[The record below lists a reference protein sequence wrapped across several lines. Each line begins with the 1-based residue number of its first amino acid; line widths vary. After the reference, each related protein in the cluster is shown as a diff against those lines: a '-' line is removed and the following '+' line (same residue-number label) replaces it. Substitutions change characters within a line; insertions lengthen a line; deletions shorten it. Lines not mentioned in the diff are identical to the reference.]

1 MIKKYTKPSKNS
13 AKQTLKLL
21 KHFYEPVEEW
31 WRLPLNDGTF
41 LSYDSWVQGLDSLRR
56 ISVLPRKDWDEKDLF
71 LAVKEL
77 QTTPYANFKKQKM
90 QEYRDWYQS
99 MIEQGIQ
106 EALDDSEH
114 TGNYFLGQPEYDFHF
129 KALTSVKI
137 STRKAA
143 VLSDCYISRTGM
155 IIFLRTKTF
164 FPTTGRFPKEI
175 RSAYRSGYGM
185 LRGSRIRLCWYY
197 RDKSEHNQKVFSFG
211 QRTTAGVLDQRLIR
225 YARYL
230 MKEELSRDKAI
241 LLSGI
246 GYLLSLEAS
255 GHSILSEILE
265 HVQDISTEIE
275 ESVTERWL
283 GFSAGINQRFK
294 ENTWVDLIVHSYFV
308 ELGSLEFLGV
318 SASVDPN
325 RLWEQIHARWRVMI
339 PLSRTLRE
347 MYSFPEGSLQD
358 QFLAQ
363 IENA

>member
-1 MIKKYTKPSKNS
+1 MKYSKPSKNS
-13 AKQTLKLL
+13 AKQMLKLL

-31 WRLPLNDGTF
+31 WELPLNDGRF
-41 LSYDSWVQGLDSLRR
+41 LSYESWVEGLNSLKQ
-56 ISVLPRKDWDEKDLF
+56 ISVQPRKDWDEKELF
-71 LAVKEL
+71 LAVKKL

-90 QEYRDWYQS
+90 QEYRNWYQS

-137 STRKAA
+137 SERKAA

-197 RDKSEHNQKVFSFG
+197 RDKSEHNQKIFSFR
-211 QRTTAGVLDQRLIR
+211 QRTTEGVLDQRLTR

-230 MKEELSRDKAI
+230 LKEEISLDKAI
-241 LLSGI
+241 LLAGL
-246 GYLLSLEAS
+246 GYLLGLES
-255 GHSILSEILE
+255 SEQPILTEILE
-265 HVQDISTEIE
+265 QVEKFSAEIQN
-275 ESVTERWL
+275 SVAERWL
-283 GFSAGINQRFK
+283 GFSAGINQRFQ
-294 ENTWVDLIVHSYFV
+294 ENTWVDLIVHSYFM
-308 ELGSLEFLGV
+308 ELGCLEFLGI
-318 SASVDPN
+318 SASIERNV
-325 RLWEQIHARWRVMI
+325 LWEKIHGRWRVMI

-358 QFLAQ
+358 QFLLQ